1 MIIEADLMHKLR
13 DRHDCEAILLLT
25 ELFTDNKD
33 ILYNEV
39 IMENTANEMSELVN
53 KVPIEDY
60 YKSHI
65 LDFMRSMIYFK
76 DRHIVI
82 NQGRILAKLQDSK
95 KYNIH
100 YRFDKTELNGLEN
113 NRTIRDLIV
122 EWENQN

>member
-1 MIIEADLMHKLR
+1 
-13 DRHDCEAILLLT
+13 
-25 ELFTDNKD
+25 
-33 ILYNEV
+33 
-39 IMENTANEMSELVN
+39 
-53 KVPIEDY
+53 
-60 YKSHI
+60 
-65 LDFMRSMIYFK
+65 MIYFK

-113 NRTIRDLIV
+113 NRTIKDLIV